1 MLKIIIKNKKNFELL
16 SNLKYIKSFFVYD
29 ITKSTEIEEAIFYN
43 KVISLYSNNNNTS
56 KTTYGGRFDDLNNVL
71 LQLIDN
77 RKIIK
82 IHDVAISSGVTTADL
97 YNFLNNKNINAQI
110 DASDSFSTIEYYGDD
125 IKYFFDS
132 NNNLIQIY
140 FYRLFLGLKISNYF
154 FISKL
159 LFLLQ
164 SFFKNTRKK
173 RKKIYL
179 FDKQFHKYFS
189 NKQINYFDFDLFD
202 INHSNKKY
210 DFIRV
215 MNVLNLIYFTDQQ
228 IIFAVK
234 NLFESLEDNGIILIG
249 RTSLEGINNAT
260 FYKKNNNKLFSIKS
274 MNNGY
279 EHDSLINDLK

>member
-1 MLKIIIKNKKNFELL
+1 M
-16 SNLKYIKSFFVYD
+16 
-29 ITKSTEIEEAIFYN
+29 T
-43 KVISLYSNNNNTS
+43 SL
-56 KTTYGGRFDDLNNVL
+56 FHQV
-71 LQLIDN
+71 
-77 RKIIK
+77 
-82 IHDVAISSGVTTADL
+82 L
-97 YNFLNNKNINAQI
+97 YNFLIKEKLNVQI
-110 DASDSFSTIEYYGDD
+110 DASDRFSTIEYYGDN

-140 FYRLFLGLKISNYF
+140 FFRLFLGLKISNYF

-159 LFLLQ
+159 LFFLLN
-164 SFFKNTRKK
+164 FFQNTSRN
-173 RKKIYL
+173 RKKIFL
-179 FDKQFHKYFS
+179 FDKEFYQYFS
-189 NKQINYFDFDLFD
+189 NKQINYFDFDLFEID
-202 INHSNKKY
+202 HSNKKY

-260 FYKKNNNKLFSIKS
+260 FYKKDNNKLIPIKY

-279 EHDSLINDLK
+279 EHDKLIIILK